1 MNLNDTSRF
10 NVVNWIP
17 ARCPTGP
24 NKWPNSLIM
33 VVTND
38 GNHIVVDCNE
48 ILCAQSID
56 NGRVMLCEMKLKKL
70 LQEVEARKQGELEMC
85 SDYLFFKK

>member
-1 MNLNDTSRF
+1 MLNFVYFMVNPQCSTICHFMNLNDTSRF
-10 NVVNWIP
+10 TVVNWIP

-38 GNHIVVDCNE
+38 DEEDGNHIVVDCNE
-48 ILCAQSID
+48 I
-56 NGRVMLCEMKLKKL
+56 
-70 LQEVEARKQGELEMC
+70 
-85 SDYLFFKK
+85 